1 MRNYLVLISVLLIC
15 SAHQCDKEDICNNG
29 NNGLT
34 FINESDKKLFFEIY
48 WNYPDTVIGE
58 YNPSGNNPVLPNDR
72 FTRGAGR
79 RSCWEVVLEDNKK
92 EWVYIFDHDTIKDL
106 PWEVVRE
113 TNRGLLD
120 RRLID
125 LEYLQSTNFRVVY
138 P

>member
-1 MRNYLVLISVLLIC
+1 M
-15 SAHQCDKEDICNNG
+15 
-29 NNGLT
+29 
-34 FINESDKKLFFEIY
+34 
-48 WNYPDTVIGE
+48 P
-58 YNPSGNNPVLPNDR
+58 
-72 FTRGAGR
+72 
-79 RSCWEVVLEDNKK
+79 WEVVLEDNKK

-113 TNRGLLD
+113 TNRGLLE

>member
-1 MRNYLVLISVLLIC
+1 MKMFIINSLFIFIIC
-15 SAHQCDKEDICNNG
+15 SAHKCKRDKECEEALAGI
-29 NNGLT
+29 T
-34 FINESDKKLFFEIY
+34 FINNSEKNIYFKMY
-48 WNYPDTVIGE
+48 WNYPDTVIGYPE
-58 YNPSGNNPVLPNDR
+58 PHEVDIIRPGGEFIRS
-72 FTRGAGR
+72 AGR
-79 RSCWEVVLEDNKK
+79 TTCWEVVLKDKK

-113 TNRGLLD
+113 TNRGLLE